1 MRSNIHWEL
10 SSSFKDS
17 STLDKFLEDQQ
28 SYSFFQSTAYTALYN
43 DNEVSTMNI
52 SGIIENQIVAS
63 CNILLLREKVGIFSG
78 LTSRALIIGGP
89 IAMNDSIYDEILGQ
103 VINQLR
109 DKVIY
114 LQIRNIFPLST
125 QKKNILKK
133 HGISYSSHY
142 TILNEIVSSPINS
155 YHAGRRKNVR
165 RSIKYKLQFKRL
177 IEKNELAL
185 AGKLVKN
192 TYKRILLPCPSVSFF
207 TSTYP
212 YALKNNLF
220 VFGVF
225 HEEKIIASRFCLLN
239 GEVLYDWYAGHD
251 SEFNHLFPN
260 DFIVHGILEWAYEN
274 NFKLFD
280 FGGAGNDQSA
290 YGVRE
295 FKLKFGGKLVENGRN
310 EIVFSPIKYKLGF
323 IGFKLLRLIKK

>member
-1 MRSNIHWEL
+1 MHNKIHWKI
-10 SSSFKDS
+10 SSSFDDCS
-17 STLDKFLEDQQ
+17 ILDKFLKNQK
-28 SYSFFQSTAYTALYN
+28 SYTFFQSSDFTTLYN
-43 DNEVSTMNI
+43 ENGFSTFNI
-52 SGIIENQIVAS
+52 SGMIENQMVAS
-63 CNILLLREKVGIFSG
+63 CNILLLREKIGIFSG

-89 IAMNDSIYDEILGQ
+89 IAINDSIYDEILELL
-103 VINQLR
+103 INHLR
-109 DKVIY
+109 KKAIY
-114 LQIRNIFPLST
+114 LQIRNIFPLSLE
-125 QKKNILKK
+125 KKNILKK
-133 HGISYSSHY
+133 HGMGYSSHY
-142 TILNEIVSSPINS
+142 TILNEIIADPLNG

-165 RSIKYKLQFKRL
+165 RSIKYELKFKRL
-177 IEKNELAL
+177 IEKNELEI

-192 TYKRILLPCPSVSFF
+192 TYKRILLPCPNVSFF

-220 VFGVF
+220 IFGVF
-225 HEEKIIASRFCLLN
+225 HEEKIVASRFCLLN